1 MKIGENIRNARR
13 RQDLT
18 QEQLAEYLN
27 LSVSAVSQ
35 WENGKTM
42 PDIALLPAL
51 TQMLGVSADELL
63 GIDAEHTKQAVDA
76 YESESA
82 RLWRQGDVAGALR
95 LWREAAQRYPKDY
108 NCLRNLADALLHT
121 LYCGAFAASHAD
133 NAEEC
138 AALCERIL
146 RDCTDPEIR
155 SSILQTAVYLYTNP
169 NAPVANEQKA
179 AAYASMQPSLYHSW
193 ELLMVDAY
201 FTEEGRERALVT
213 RHQLTLTCSAATC
226 RTSGGRTSRPSTTFL
241 RGRRR

>member
-82 RLWRQGDVAGALR
+82 RLWRQGDVAGCAASLARGRATLPEGLQLSAQSGGTHCCIRCIAARLPLR
-95 LWREAAQRYPKDY
+95 MRTTPRNAPRCASASCATAPTLKSAVRSYRQRYISTQT
-108 NCLRNLADALLHT
+108 RM
-121 LYCGAFAASHAD
+121 
-133 NAEEC
+133 
-138 AALCERIL
+138 R
-146 RDCTDPEIR
+146 R
-155 SSILQTAVYLYTNP
+155 SQ
-169 NAPVANEQKA
+169 
-179 AAYASMQPSLYHSW
+179 
-193 ELLMVDAY
+193 
-201 FTEEGRERALVT
+201 
-213 RHQLTLTCSAATC
+213 
-226 RTSGGRTSRPSTTFL
+226 TSRRPPPMPLCSRRSTI
-241 RGRRR
+241 RGSC

>member
-108 NCLRNLADALLHT
+108 NCLRNLADAH
-121 LYCGAFAASHAD
+121 
-133 NAEEC
+133 
-138 AALCERIL
+138 
-146 RDCTDPEIR
+146 
-155 SSILQTAVYLYTNP
+155 
-169 NAPVANEQKA
+169 
-179 AAYASMQPSLYHSW
+179 AAYAVLRLRLPLRMRTTPRNAPRCASASCATAPTLKSAVRSYRQRYIS
-193 ELLMVDAY
+193 
-201 FTEEGRERALVT
+201 TQT
-213 RHQLTLTCSAATC
+213 RMRRSQ
-226 RTSGGRTSRPSTTFL
+226 TSRRPPPMPLCSRRSTI
-241 RGRRR
+241 RGSC

>member
-95 LWREAAQRYPKDY
+95 LLREAAQR
-108 NCLRNLADALLHT
+108 
-121 LYCGAFAASHAD
+121 
-133 NAEEC
+133 
-138 AALCERIL
+138 
-146 RDCTDPEIR
+146 
-155 SSILQTAVYLYTNP
+155 
-169 NAPVANEQKA
+169 
-179 AAYASMQPSLYHSW
+179 
-193 ELLMVDAY
+193 
-201 FTEEGRERALVT
+201 
-213 RHQLTLTCSAATC
+213 
-226 RTSGGRTSRPSTTFL
+226 
-241 RGRRR
+241 

>member
-13 RQDLT
+13 GQDLT

-82 RLWRQGDVAGALR
+82 RLWRQGDVAR
-95 LWREAAQRYPKDY
+95 
-108 NCLRNLADALLHT
+108 C
-121 LYCGAFAASHAD
+121 AASLARGR
-133 NAEEC
+133 AT
-138 AALCERIL
+138 L
-146 RDCTDPEIR
+146 PEG
-155 SSILQTAVYLYTNP
+155 LQL
-169 NAPVANEQKA
+169 
-179 AAYASMQPSLYHSW
+179 
-193 ELLMVDAY
+193 
-201 FTEEGRERALVT
+201 
-213 RHQLTLTCSAATC
+213 SAQ
-226 RTSGGRTSRPSTTFL
+226 SGGRTAAYAVLRRVCRFACGQRRGMRRAVRAHPARLHRP
-241 RGRRR
+241 